1 MTALFNFVSSFGTH
15 VITGATLGGTATVTS
30 TFNES
35 DFATLK
41 GQSGSVSDNARL
53 HFLEKF
59 MMSSPASFPF
69 RPPSEGYKQCVALS
83 CLTSKY
89 LSCGLGRV
97 WSRRLFIVDERLP
110 GFLLVGEGFSSS
122 FFEGRRCSLQ
132 VEIPNV
138 LTACR
143 FLQVPK
149 LSQEL

>member
-1 MTALFNFVSSFGTH
+1 MTALFKFVSSFGTH

-83 CLTSKY
+83 CLTFHVDW
-89 LSCGLGRV
+89 V
-97 WSRRLFIVDERLP
+97 WSIRLFIVDERLQDLFWL
-110 GFLLVGEGFSSS
+110 GRDFLLL
-122 FFEGRRCSLQ
+122 SLRNAD
-132 VEIPNV
+132 VV
-138 LTACR
+138 YR
-143 FLQVPK
+143 
-149 LSQEL
+149 